1 MASKALV
8 VAASFRR
15 PALAA
20 SSAEPMHASHLNDA
34 DIFLLR
40 HGETV
45 WNSERRVQGRL
56 DSPLTALGMEQAR
69 RCGERLRPL
78 LDPADGYRLISSPLG
93 RALQT
98 ASIIAETLGGAM
110 TDISTDEQLT
120 EMAWGRWDG
129 LTAAEIEAKD
139 PELWQARI
147 DDRWTKPPP
156 GGGETQ
162 QDILDRATTWLA
174 STPPGARLVV
184 VAHGA
189 LGRAVRVAYAGLPP
203 AAMLEL
209 DQPQDAF
216 FRLHGGMITR
226 IDA

>member
-1 MASKALV
+1 MS
-8 VAASFRR
+8 
-15 PALAA
+15 P
-20 SSAEPMHASHLNDA
+20 PHTDDA

-45 WNSERRVQGRL
+45 WNRERRVQGRL
-56 DSPLTALGMEQAR
+56 DSPLTESGLEQAR
-69 RCGERLRPL
+69 RYGERLRLL

-93 RALQT
+93 RSLQT
-98 ASIIAETLGGAM
+98 AMIIAETLGRCRD
-110 TDISTDEQLT
+110 DITTDEQLS

-147 DDRWTKPPP
+147 DDRWTRPPP

-174 STPPGARLVV
+174 TITPSARLVV

-203 AAMLEL
+203 AAMLDL

-216 FRLHGGMITR
+216 FRLQAGVITR